1 MHPPLRVFLSLF
13 QYPAL
18 TVFPLSCFFFLG
30 FWKGLKAYA
39 RSIHRHVDEEEDGLN
54 FGAPL
59 ISDGDSIYESESR
72 TRSPE
77 NIENQRDR
85 RKLGSPLIVL
95 LNQGS
100 RKFHYVDRPSSLLYD
115 DNNAAKLD
123 SSPDTHSADGCPP
136 SHGYRSIRRT
146 PQYIAS
152 LLRRSL
158 RGVGKDQWLEAC
170 IKNLASRLVCRI
182 VLLNVFYII
191 VINTYPIHTYID
203 TYTYIHTYI
212 YIYIY
217 IYTYILTYIYK
228 YTYTSSNLMLSMKQK
243 VS

>member
-1 MHPPLRVFLSLF
+1 M
-13 QYPAL
+13 
-18 TVFPLSCFFFLG
+18 
-30 FWKGLKAYA
+30 
-39 RSIHRHVDEEEDGLN
+39 DEEEDGLN

-59 ISDGDSIYESESR
+59 ISDGDSIYES
-72 TRSPE
+72 
-77 NIENQRDR
+77 ENQRDR

-158 RGVGKDQWLEAC
+158 RGVGKDQ
-170 IKNLASRLVCRI
+170 
-182 VLLNVFYII
+182 
-191 VINTYPIHTYID
+191 
-203 TYTYIHTYI
+203 
-212 YIYIY
+212 
-217 IYTYILTYIYK
+217 
-228 YTYTSSNLMLSMKQK
+228 
-243 VS
+243 